1 MYKLYR
7 LASGSWVETGIRAD
21 TLEQLRELASE
32 AGLNWGATQWRRGPD
47 DVDIDAELAATALA
61 VALEQNE
68 SLRESLRRLIQRID
82 LIGGMSTHGQQQDLR
97 DAKALL

>member
-1 MYKLYR
+1 
-7 LASGSWVETGIRAD
+7 
-21 TLEQLRELASE
+21 LEQLRELADE
-32 AGLNWGATQWRRGPD
+32 AGLIWEETQWRC

-68 SLRESLRRLIQRID
+68 SLRELLRRLIQRID

-97 DAKALL
+97 DAKALLR